1 MLPTTGDSPGRPT
14 VFISYSQRDEAWKDR
29 VVGHLK
35 VLEVEGE
42 LAVWDDKRIAA
53 GDGWWPEIEGAMNRA
68 AVAVLLISKDFLT
81 SGFIRGTEVPRLLA
95 RRQTEGLRVIPVFVH
110 PCAWEA
116 VDWLAALQGRPGKGR
131 TLSEGRK
138 PQIEKHLSALVLEIR
153 EILRQRAAGEE
164 RGAKS
169 AAVEPTVKPSSHP
182 TSERRQVT
190 VVCCELV
197 GTEGPSGPAQAF
209 DPETLQELMLQLR
222 ALAEGVAGRY
232 DGHLGGILGGHR
244 MLIYFGYPQAHEDN
258 AQRAVRAALE
268 LAEQVAQRSADS
280 EQGRP
285 VSLAL
290 RVGIHSGSAVV
301 AVSPQAQ
308 EPMTLGATL
317 DQAVELQSLAA
328 PGQVIV
334 SPATASLIDKS
345 FALAALP
352 AVQAP
357 GRAPLIPHRV
367 LELVD
372 SQEAGAAGLLP
383 LVGRDQ
389 ELELLLSRWALARE
403 GNGQVIL
410 ISGEAGMGK
419 SRLVRALRERL
430 EEGTAQWWSCFG
442 SPYTQGSPLQP
453 VVALLR
459 QVFLRR
465 EGVPPLDQLASALGE
480 LGLAETVPL
489 FASLLDVPL
498 DDRHPAPPLSPERQ
512 REKTLEAL
520 VALVLETAE
529 RRPLVLLIED
539 LHWLDPTSLD
549 CLDLLIDQ
557 MASAP
562 LLLLLTLRLHTL
574 ESLWRPRA
582 HLSQITLTSL
592 TGTEA
597 EQLVERVAGAEDLPA
612 EVRRQIVARTDGVP
626 LFLEELTKAILES
639 HGSGERQELPAM
651 PATLRDSLAARL
663 DRLGTA
669 KEIAQVAAV
678 IGRVFTFELL
688 AAVCSFAEAALQT
701 ELQRLVQA
709 ELVYRKGFGGQARYL
724 FKHALVQDAAY
735 QSLLKRERQQIHRQ
749 IAEALAIRFAE
760 SAETTP
766 EILAHHYTEA
776 GLTEPAIDFWVRAGA
791 LAGRRSASSEA
802 IGHLDR
808 ALRLLQSLPAGPER
822 DRRELGIQNFRAAA
836 IITGRGYTDPEVEQT
851 FARAEVLAERL
862 EEADERF
869 WAVLGLHTYHVLFG
883 NLTQALDLAERL
895 LQIAEGEGRPALLS
909 IAWLSLGTYHFY
921 QPDYTKALSEVERAY
936 ELAPPDDDSYR
947 IRTGADLRMVAL
959 AFAAQCLG
967 NLGRLDGAL
976 QRIEQAVG
984 LARQLGSPFTLA
996 FACLIHAL
1004 LGHALREPESV
1015 RRMAR
1020 EAYDLAVELGF
1031 SQLAWDA
1038 SLLLAWADLVAPA
1051 AGLPAVTPDFDSA
1064 QRAIAQRGGSMVFLF
1079 CLHAEILL
1087 LQGRP
1092 GDAWRALDEGLRLAQ
1107 ARGVS
1112 IWLEELYRL
1121 QGEILLH
1128 AQGQEALGEKGGP
1141 AAAEQLFQTALEL
1154 ARRHDSRFLELRIA
1168 LSLGRL
1174 WQSQGRTQAAHEL
1187 VGSSLQRTSG
1197 LESRDLQEARA
1208 FLEACAAEE
1217 KA

>member
-1 MLPTTGDSPGRPT
+1 MSSTTGDPPGRPT
-14 VFISYSQRDEAWKDR
+14 VFISYSQKDEAWKDR
-29 VVGHLK
+29 VVSHLK

-53 GDGWWPEIEGAMNRA
+53 GEDWWPEIEGAMNRA
-68 AVAVLLISKDFLT
+68 AVAMLLISKDFLT

-95 RRQTEGLRVIPVFVH
+95 RRQSEGLRVIPVFVH

-138 PQIEKHLSALVLEIR
+138 PQIEKHLSALALEIR
-153 EILRQRAAGEE
+153 DLLSQ
-164 RGAKS
+164 S
-169 AAVEPTVKPSSHP
+169 AAPPPVEPIVKPSSHP

-190 VVCCELV
+190 VTCCELV

-290 RVGIHSGSAVV
+290 RVGIHTGSAVV

-403 GNGQVIL
+403 GNGQAIL

-430 EEGTAQWWSCFG
+430 EQGSAHMAQWWSCFG

-465 EGVPPLDQLASALGE
+465 EGVPPLDQLAGALGE
-480 LGLAETVPL
+480 LGLAETVPFL
-489 FASLLDVPL
+489 ASLLDVPL
-498 DDRHPAPPLSPERQ
+498 DERHPAPPLSPERQ

-520 VALVLETAE
+520 VALVLATAE
-529 RRPLVLLIED
+529 RQPLVLLIED
-539 LHWLDPTSLD
+539 LHWLDPTTLD

-557 MASAP
+557 MASSP

-574 ESLWRPRA
+574 EALWRPRA

-597 EQLVERVAGAEDLPA
+597 ERLIDRVAGAQDLPE

-626 LFLEELTKAILES
+626 LFLEELTKAVLES
-639 HGSGERQELPAM
+639 HESGERQELPT
-651 PATLRDSLAARL
+651 TLRDSLAARL

-669 KEIAQVAAV
+669 KEIAQIAAV
-678 IGRVFTFELL
+678 IGRVFSFDLL
-688 AAVCSFAEAALQT
+688 AAVCSFAEAALQQ

-760 SAETTP
+760 TAKTTP

-776 GLTEPAIDFWVRAGA
+776 GLTQPAIDFWVRAGD
-791 LAGRRSASSEA
+791 LASRRSASAEA

-822 DRRELGIQNFRAAA
+822 DRRELRIQNFRAAA
-836 IITGRGYTDPEVEQT
+836 IITGRGYLDPEVEQT

-862 EEADERF
+862 EEAEERF
-869 WAVLGLHTYHVLFG
+869 WALYGLYTHHVIYG
-883 NLTQALDLAERL
+883 NLAQALDLADRL
-895 LQIAEGEGRPALLS
+895 LRIAESERRPGFLS
-909 IAWLSLGTYHFY
+909 VAWFTLGVYHFY
-921 QPDYTKALSEVERAY
+921 HSDYAQAVSELERAL
-936 ELAPPDDDSYR
+936 ELALPDDDSFR
-947 IRTGADLRMVAL
+947 TRTGTDLRAMALSFGTPALWHRGQLDRARDWSERAVA
-959 AFAAQCLG
+959 
-967 NLGRLDGAL
+967 
-976 QRIEQAVG
+976 
-984 LARQLGSPFTLA
+984 LARQLGAPFTLA
-996 FACLIHAL
+996 FACTYAAMLAQS
-1004 LGHALREPESV
+1004 LRDVETV
-1015 RRMAR
+1015 RRMAG
-1020 EAYDLAVELGF
+1020 EMHDLAVELGL
-1031 SQLAWDA
+1031 SQWAWRA
-1038 SLLLAWADLVAPA
+1038 PFLLAWSDLYAPA
-1051 AGLPAVTPDFDSA
+1051 GGRPAFDLDDFDSS
-1064 QRAIAQRGGSMVFLF
+1064 QRVIAPRGGSNM
-1079 CLHAEILL
+1079 A
-1087 LQGRP
+1087 
-1092 GDAWRALDEGLRLAQ
+1092 
-1107 ARGVS
+1107 
-1112 IWLEELYRL
+1112 Y
-1121 QGEILLH
+1121 
-1128 AQGQEALGEKGGP
+1128 
-1141 AAAEQLFQTALEL
+1141 
-1154 ARRHDSRFLELRIA
+1154 
-1168 LSLGRL
+1168 
-1174 WQSQGRTQAAHEL
+1174 
-1187 VGSSLQRTSG
+1187 
-1197 LESRDLQEARA
+1197 
-1208 FLEACAAEE
+1208 
-1217 KA
+1217 